1 MDHATCDLCGKVLLV
16 DENAR
21 YEVRI
26 QVYAAY
32 DPMELTHEDLARDSR
47 EQLRRLLERLAEM
60 DPQEIE
66 DSVYKEFLFDL
77 CPACQRRYLR
87 HPLPHGPGGDP
98 EASPS
103 P

>member
-16 DENAR
+16 HENAR

-77 CPACQRRYLR
+77 CPACQRRYLQR
-87 HPLPHGPGGDP
+87 PLPTDAADQPD
-98 EASPS
+98 SP
-103 P
+103 PCA